1 MSLSVLDPFVTY
13 VVSLETLCLHYVFSV
28 DHIMGSYCKSQNHQT
43 GREEHN
49 ITRYVTKVN
58 CVLILDMVPTEICL
72 EAEIPYVGPNDG
84 ER

>member
-1 MSLSVLDPFVTY
+1 MPALGLSHYGQSLKVT
-13 VVSLETLCLHYVFSV
+13 
-28 DHIMGSYCKSQNHQT
+28 NHQT

-49 ITRYVTKVN
+49 ITRYVTNHK

-72 EAEIPYVGPNDG
+72 EVVIPYVGPNDG